1 MSFIDGYRHQ
11 LVGYFGYL
19 PVYRPLEDIDGPK
32 QEFSCPRGGLAIGG
46 GSGEHPGLV
55 LRDPAGAVAEFLR
68 ETWPERAAEAGW
80 RKAIHHH
87 LRTPSDCLDFSS
99 WDVEDHVRFYTL
111 CTTAVPNP
119 YDPEGTASGFESWL
133 CCSLGEFVFFAM
145 PELARGLIERLDDP
159 ARDLVHVYWNNI
171 LLLPPGLPLY
181 ANGGSAW
188 DARLKP
194 LD

>member
-1 MSFIDGYRHQ
+1 MSFIDGYKHQ

-32 QEFSCPRGGLAIGG
+32 QEFSCPRGGLVIGG

-80 RKAIHHH
+80 REAIHDH
-87 LRTPSDCLDFSS
+87 LRTPSDCLDFAS

-145 PELARGLIERLDDP
+145 PELAR
-159 ARDLVHVYWNNI
+159 DLVHVYWNNI